1 MQHAEDRS
9 QASALAWLKRAYQ
22 STQRASSAS
31 GAHPRAKD
39 RAQSTAARRAIAAA
53 FCWSNPDRTDLG
65 TRRPREISYRV
76 LTMSLDRAIARNA
89 SRIFIRCI
97 SPQSL
102 HLIFFVVFQ
111 TLARLEASIATSHWL
126 CPFVAGH
133 LNVRNAVIVN
143 IWALAWKSQACA
155 SLHPKISCVKAG
167 TSERKRDGA
176 TRHHTGPSRSVR
188 REILG
193 TRTSPRPAQTAR
205 RPTLDRTFPLSSAAW
220 EPAASVS
227 ASSGFTLVETSSP
240 GGGTGRP
247 KESPAGTSLGQ
258 GDS

>member
-1 MQHAEDRS
+1 LSFQTGRQGQPSGRRKVPRLDATSLDRWRRIRLRLSGNVISRRGAALDSRASGSMMRLLGRADRAVARLHDRGDRLEASGGYERAAMKHAEDRS
-9 QASALAWLKRAYQ
+9 QASAPAWLKCAYQ
-22 STQRASSAS
+22 STQRAASAS
-31 GAHPRAKD
+31 GAHPRAND
-39 RAQSTAARRAIAAA
+39 RAQSTAARRRSRLP
-53 FCWSNPDRTDLG
+53 FCRSNPNRTDLG

-143 IWALAWKSQACA
+143 IWGFGVA
-155 SLHPKISCVKAG
+155 I
-167 TSERKRDGA
+167 
-176 TRHHTGPSRSVR
+176 
-188 REILG
+188 
-193 TRTSPRPAQTAR
+193 
-205 RPTLDRTFPLSSAAW
+205 
-220 EPAASVS
+220 ASVCF
-227 ASSGFTLVETSSP
+227 ATT
-240 GGGTGRP
+240 P
-247 KESPAGTSLGQ
+247 KYPA
-258 GDS
+258 